1 MRAVADRGRT
11 PAPRGRATTIVR
23 RLGAALIGLAVLAA
37 IGLALLLLGHRR
49 PQDVPWTALDLGD
62 PIGLSTRAKL
72 TALHGDAPL
81 CRALLDQAGIGF
93 VRLPNRDDGPACG
106 YRDGVRVAT
115 APPLAIGYRPAIG
128 ASCAIAASLATFEWH
143 VVQPAAIRHFG
154 TRVVTIDDYG
164 TYNCRRIGGGR
175 GADAAANWSEH
186 AAANAVDIAGFR
198 LADGRRITVAG
209 DWTGTGPK
217 AAFLRDV
224 RDGAC
229 DLFATTLS
237 PDYNAAHRDHL
248 HLDQADR
255 GAARGRACR

>member
-1 MRAVADRGRT
+1 M
-11 PAPRGRATTIVR
+11 PAPAPHRATRIAR
-23 RLGAALIGLAVLAA
+23 RLGSALVVLAVLALIA
-37 IGLALLLLGHRR
+37 FALVLLAHRR
-49 PQDVPWTALDLGD
+49 PQDMPWTALDLGD

-72 TALHGDAPL
+72 TALHGDLPQ
-81 CRALLDQAGIGF
+81 CRALLDQAGIGYT
-93 VRLPNRDDGPACG
+93 RLPDRTDGPACG
-106 YRDGVRVAT
+106 YDDAVRVIT
-115 APPLAIGYRPAIG
+115 TPPLAIGYRPAIG
-128 ASCAIAASLATFEWH
+128 ASCAVAASLATFEWH

-154 TRVVTIDDYG
+154 TRVVTIEDFG
-164 TYNCRRIGGGR
+164 TYNCRRIGGGQR
-175 GADAAANWSEH
+175 ADAAANWSEH

-248 HLDQADR
+248 HLDQANR
-255 GAARGRACR
+255 GVARGRACR